1 MVVITLTFQAH
12 KYNTN
17 SANSHL
23 STHQNLCQKN
33 SKFVSVK
40 IRGMIKEILEK
51 YWGYNSF
58 RPMQEQI
65 INSALSGKDTL
76 ALMPTGGGKSICFQ
90 VPAMARE
97 GMCLVVSPLIALI
110 KDQVQ
115 NLQEKG
121 IKALAVYSGMT
132 YTQIDTALDNAIYG
146 DFKFLYVSPERLHT
160 PMFKERVKKMDI
172 NFLVVDEA
180 HCISQWGYDFRPAYL
195 EIKEIKQIIGEVPV
209 IALTAT
215 ATKSVAEDIMRILD
229 FREPNVISSGFERE
243 NLSYV
248 VRNVDDKFG
257 NMLKV
262 CNGVQGCGI
271 VYVRER
277 KRCEEI
283 SSFLRQNGITA
294 DFYHAGLGK
303 DLRNHKQDAWK
314 KDEIRVMVAT
324 NAFGMGIDK
333 PDVRFV
339 VHYDLPDSLEAY
351 FQEAGRAGRDGKRA
365 YATLLWNNTD
375 VSRLRQIHTISYPDI
390 EYMKQVYQKVFI
402 YLNIPY
408 EEGKDSVSKFNL
420 IEFSK
425 RFSLN
430 SVSTYY
436 AIKYL
441 EQEGYWELT
450 DEIDNPSKIMFTVGR
465 DELYKVQIDNPAL
478 DKFIKSI
485 LRIYTALFSRI
496 TTIDEEYIARVTM
509 DSVVGVKEKLIRL
522 SRMHIIKYIPRVRT
536 PLIIMHTERLV
547 DSNLYISPKRYEERK
562 GLFQKRI
569 ESIIS
574 YVKES
579 SECRSK
585 LLIDYF
591 GQEVKGDCGIC
602 DVCLKRKK
610 LQSGEEGRKDAQKR
624 ILQLLETNGRQMKI
638 SQLETTVGDEYPFYL
653 KVLRELI
660 DNCLVVNQGEI
671 IRIP

>member
-1 MVVITLTFQAH
+1 MT
-12 KYNTN
+12 
-17 SANSHL
+17 
-23 STHQNLCQKN
+23 
-33 SKFVSVK
+33 
-40 IRGMIKEILEK
+40 KEILEK
-51 YWGYNSF
+51 YWGYKSF

-65 INSALSGKDTL
+65 INSALAGKDTL

-121 IKALAVYSGMT
+121 IRALAVYSGMT
-132 YTQIDTALDNAIYG
+132 YTQIDTTLDNAIYG

-160 PMFKERVKKMDI
+160 PMFKERVKKMNI

-195 EIKEIKQIIGEVPV
+195 EIKEIKQLIGDVPT

-215 ATKSVAEDIMRILD
+215 ATKSVAEDIMRILE
-229 FREPNVISSGFERE
+229 FQEPNVISSGFERE

-294 DFYHAGLGK
+294 DFYHAGLSK

-314 KDEIRVMVAT
+314 KDDIRVMVAT

-375 VSRLRQIHTISYPDI
+375 VSRLRQIHTISYPEIDYI
-390 EYMKQVYQKVFI
+390 KEIYQKVFI

-425 RFSLN
+425 RFSAN
-430 SVSTYY
+430 SVSAYY

-496 TTIDEEYIARVTM
+496 TPIDEEYIARVTM
-509 DSVVGVKEKLIRL
+509 DSVMGVKEKLIQL
-522 SRMHIIKYIPRVRT
+522 SRLRIIKYIPRVRT

-547 DSNLYISPKRYEERK
+547 ESNLYISKKRYEERK

-574 YVKES
+574 YVKETG
-579 SECRSK
+579 ECRSR

-591 GQEVKGDCGIC
+591 GQEAKGDCGIC

-624 ILQLLETNGRQMKI
+624 ILQLLEDNGREMKI
-638 SQLETTVGDEYPFYL
+638 SQLETAVGDEYPFYL
-653 KVLRELI
+653 KVLREMI
-660 DNCLVVNQGEI
+660 DNNSVANQGEI

>member
-1 MVVITLTFQAH
+1 MT
-12 KYNTN
+12 
-17 SANSHL
+17 
-23 STHQNLCQKN
+23 
-33 SKFVSVK
+33 
-40 IRGMIKEILEK
+40 KEILEK
-51 YWGYNSF
+51 YWGYKSF

-65 INSALSGKDTL
+65 INSALAGKDTL

-121 IKALAVYSGMT
+121 IRALAVYSGMT

-160 PMFKERVKKMDI
+160 PMFKERVKKMNI
-172 NFLVVDEA
+172 NYLVVDEA

-195 EIKEIKQIIGEVPV
+195 EIKEIKQLIGDVPT

-215 ATKSVAEDIMRILD
+215 ATKSVAEDIMRILE
-229 FREPNVISSGFERE
+229 FQEPNVISSGFERE

-294 DFYHAGLGK
+294 DFYHAGLSK

-390 EYMKQVYQKVFI
+390 DYIKEIYQKVFI

-425 RFSLN
+425 RFSVN
-430 SVSTYY
+430 SVSAYY

-496 TTIDEEYIARVTM
+496 TPIDEEYIARVTM
-509 DSVVGVKEKLIRL
+509 DSVMGVKEKLIQL
-522 SRMHIIKYIPRVRT
+522 SRLRIIKYIPRVRT

-547 DSNLYISPKRYEERK
+547 ESNLYISKKRYEERK

-574 YVKES
+574 YVKETG
-579 SECRSK
+579 ECRSRM
-585 LLIDYF
+585 LIDYF
-591 GQEVKGDCGIC
+591 GQQAKGDCGIC

-610 LQSGEEGRKDAQKR
+610 LQSGEEGRKDAQRR
-624 ILQLLETNGRQMKI
+624 IMQLLENNGKAIKI
-638 SQLETTVGDEYPFYL
+638 SQLETAVGDEYPFYL
-653 KVLRELI
+653 KVLREMI
-660 DNCLVVNQGEI
+660 DNGSVINREEI